1 MSMAERKTQREIN
14 RQRQRQKGNVD
25 IWRVGR
31 ERENMLG
38 GGGSYDGDVGGS
50 WDGRKLIEKCSG

>member
-14 RQRQRQKGNVD
+14 GQRQRQKGNVD

-38 GGGSYDGDVGGS
+38 GK
-50 WDGRKLIEKCSG
+50 GRANSESPQG